1 MKLTRVLCLLLLP
14 ALSVGQDQS
23 EIKLSSNIDK
33 VTVYNQGA
41 QVNRSAN
48 VNLKEGENIIVF
60 ERLSPVLDEN
70 SIQFSGQGEYS
81 VLALNYEI
89 RYDENQN
96 KEEIAKMNEDLKSLS
111 QEVKTRKD
119 LLAVSVSE
127 ENVLVSNTDFDIWE
141 GMNVVQLKQGVDF
154 VRDRLIEIKSKKQ
167 ELRKQIDDLNRDRQ
181 KLINQIQASRI
192 KEAQPNAVVAVKIQ
206 SSKAQNLKAILTY
219 VVADASWEAYY
230 DLRVKDISSPLEID
244 YRANVRQNTG
254 EDWNKVMLTLST
266 GNPYDDGQLP
276 RLNPWYINYSGNR
289 YSRSVAPA
297 PNPQRAGITG
307 MISGLVTDVNTSEAI
322 PYANVVVKD
331 QTGQLVAGT
340 TTDVDGRF
348 NLDMK
353 SPVTQLEVSFLGY
366 NLYSVPLNKA
376 QFYTIRMS
384 EAAEQ
389 LQEVVIAYEPPRIQK
404 SRQTEEWYTANTKR
418 IQNMPAASFSSRELM
433 DMDMQSID
441 GVVIAGGKPSQ
452 IGDGAF
458 RISQNPITLK
468 FEVDQ
473 PYDVP
478 SDGSSYKVSVRSYK
492 RDVEYLYQAVP
503 KLNEN
508 AFLTAS
514 LTGWEELNLLDGK
527 AGIYYEGNYLGE
539 TMLKVSQAS
548 DTLQISMGK
557 DKNVVVRRRTIQESS
572 SKRFLSGKVEELF
585 HYQIKVRNN
594 KPAPIRL
601 QITDQFPISGNSE
614 IVVERE
620 ENSGGKVDDK
630 SGLVTW
636 DFTLEPAVEKELDL
650 IYKVRYPK
658 KRIVNLY

>member
-1 MKLTRVLCLLLLP
+1 MKLFPLFLILLLP
-14 ALSVGQDQS
+14 GISLAQ
-23 EIKLSSNIDK
+23 EEKKLKSSIEK
-33 VTVYNQGA
+33 VTVYTRGA
-41 QVNRSAN
+41 QVNRKAA
-48 VNLKEGENIIVF
+48 VNLKEGENILVF
-60 ERLSPVLDEN
+60 EQLSPVLDEN
-70 SIQFSGQGEYS
+70 SLQFSGQGEYS
-81 VLALNYEI
+81 VLALNYEV
-89 RYDENQN
+89 RFDENEEKEKMAMMN
-96 KEEIAKMNEDLKSLS
+96 KELKRLTD
-111 QEVKTRKD
+111 EVKNRKD
-119 LLAVSVSE
+119 LLSVSVSE

-141 GMNVVQLKQGVDF
+141 GMNVEQLKQGVDY
-154 VRDRLIEIKSKKQ
+154 VRDRLIQIKK
-167 ELRKQIDDLNRDRQ
+167 RKQDLRAEIDQLNSERQ
-181 KLINQIQASRI
+181 KLINQIQETRI
-192 KEAQPNAVVAVKIQ
+192 AEAQPNAVVVVKIQ
-206 SSKAQNLKAILTY
+206 SAREQKLEASLTY

-230 DLRVKDISSPLEID
+230 DLRVDDIASPLQID

-254 EDWNKVMLTLST
+254 EDWESVMLTLST

-297 PNPQRAGITG
+297 PNPQRSGVTG
-307 MISGLVTDVNTSEAI
+307 LISGLVTDASTSEAI

-331 QTGQLVAGT
+331 QAGQLVAGT
-340 TTDVDGRF
+340 TTDIDGRF

-353 SPVTQLEVSFLGY
+353 NPVTRLEVSYLGY
-366 NLYSVPLNKA
+366 NLYGTQLTPS
-376 QFYTIRMS
+376 QFYTIKMS

-389 LQEVVIAYEPPRIQK
+389 LDEVVIAYEPPRIKK
-404 SRQTEEWYTANTKR
+404 SQETQQWYTSNSQR
-418 IQNMPAASFSSRELM
+418 IQNMPSASFM
-433 DMDMQSID
+433 DKAVMEAQSLD
-441 GVVIAGGKPSQ
+441 GIAISGGTS
-452 IGDGAF
+452 GARANEF

-468 FEVDQ
+468 FEVDL

-478 SDGSSYKVSVRSYK
+478 SDGSNYKVGIRTYQ
-492 RDVEYLYQAVP
+492 REVEYLYQAVP

-557 DKNVVVRRRTIQESS
+557 DKNVVVRRRTVQETS
-572 SKRFLSGKVEELF
+572 SKKLLSGKVEELF

-620 ENSGGKVDDK
+620 ETSAGKVDDK
-630 SGLVTW
+630 SGLVMW
-636 DFTLEPAVEKELDL
+636 DFSLEPSTEKELDL